1 MTVDKQALKLL
12 KELWSDFQDPLFI
25 WQVVALVSCL
35 MLAGMAA
42 RWWWRRTGDV
52 TRGEKLSGRLVFP
65 LTAVLL
71 LVVVRA
77 ALHPFMHIN
86 LLSLALPLLGSMA
99 VVRAILH
106 ALRHAFPQAE
116 WLAGSER
123 FLALVVWGSMALYI
137 TDLAPYVI
145 DALES
150 VSFRAGKQQVNL
162 WMILNGGA
170 VVVVTVLA
178 AMWLAH
184 LLEQRL
190 MGAEHL
196 DSSLR
201 IVLVRVSRAVLTVVA
216 LLFAMT
222 LVGIDITALSV
233 FTGALGVGLGLGL
246 QRIASNY
253 VSGFIIL
260 LDRSIRL
267 GNVIQ
272 VDANTSGIVSQITTR
287 YTVLSHPSGVDYLVP
302 NEALIGTTVQNQ
314 SFSTTRQR
322 LSTTVGVAYD
332 CDLEQVMALME
343 SVAAAHPRV
352 LSEPRPKALVV
363 AFADSAINL
372 ELGFWIEDPE
382 NGTGNVRSDVNL
394 ALWKA
399 FRDQGIAIPFP
410 QREVRVVG
418 GELPGA

>member
-150 VSFRAGKQQVNL
+150 VSFHAGKQQVNL

-302 NEALIGTTVQNQ
+302 NETLIGSTVQNQ